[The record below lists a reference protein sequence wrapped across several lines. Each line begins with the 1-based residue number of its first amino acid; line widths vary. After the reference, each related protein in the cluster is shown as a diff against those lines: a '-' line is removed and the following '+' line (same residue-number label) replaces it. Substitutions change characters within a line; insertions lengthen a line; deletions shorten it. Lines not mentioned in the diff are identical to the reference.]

1 MLARRMAALAVFL
14 SLLCAACARPFDM
27 VQEPRLPSCR
37 GAVDVSGRPSD
48 VDVHWFAPAAR
59 SDRRLHAEWCGTVG
73 PMVIEHTVNPE
84 RRAEAQPHTSHAD
97 EIAVVSWNVHVGGGD
112 VISLIEQLRD
122 GRWSDGRPITH
133 FVLLLQEVVRTGSS
147 VPALIGSDPP
157 VPGRIGPSPPNGARM
172 DVTDLAERFGLS
184 LFYAPSMRN
193 GRGGTDGN
201 EDRGN
206 AILATLPLSDLLV
219 IELPFERQR
228 RVAVGATIHIAPG
241 HELRLCSVHLDNRV
255 THRRLYV
262 FAPPGRTRQTKGLL
276 DALPDDGPLILGGDF
291 NTWLGRMEGTLDQL
305 RRAFPE
311 TPPGGGATFGGAR
324 LDHIFFR
331 LPAGWRAESRVLDHS
346 FGSDH
351 RPVLGLL
358 RTAELDP
365 RGTRH

>member
-1 MLARRMAALAVFL
+1 
-14 SLLCAACARPFDM
+14 
-27 VQEPRLPSCR
+27 
-37 GAVDVSGRPSD
+37 
-48 VDVHWFAPAAR
+48 
-59 SDRRLHAEWCGTVG
+59 
-73 PMVIEHTVNPE
+73 
-84 RRAEAQPHTSHAD
+84 
-97 EIAVVSWNVHVGGGD
+97 
-112 VISLIEQLRD
+112 
-122 GRWSDGRPITH
+122 
-133 FVLLLQEVVRTGSS
+133 
-147 VPALIGSDPP
+147 
-157 VPGRIGPSPPNGARM
+157 M

-358 RTAELDP
+358 RPAELDP